1 MGTAAPR
8 RWSWTR
14 RRSRRHRHHHAAR
27 SRAQG
32 RRVKARITSSLRSRW
47 QSCPSPVSCRWP
59 PATQRRA
66 QLEPAPPHPHA
77 RQLRPRC
84 WTPSNWLSREPTFG
98 SVVEEPC
105 KQRSAPPPSPTSVDS
120 LLATWLQTRRI
131 DDSPIA
137 IPQRSMTI
145 GRISA
150 QSSTVITLQSKGAH
164 DSTRRFFGAVA
175 TLLEVLEVVLTSSRR
190 VKKGPGRRPRSAKRQ
205 RFMEPRARGWSVRA
219 AAREVGVS
227 RSSGSSWLRG
237 HKTYR
242 NGVVVGFGTPLDRL
256 AVPQTV
262 VRPTDLFETTCSLLD
277 RSRQSIS
284 ATLLLPAVL
293 VGSRCLM
300 SHKAV
305 AFAGTCSHLVEV
317 QPAYVAQHA
326 SIPIDQS
333 GDNRGSLGDAQKQHS
348 EEDAAGRFV
357 ARAAQAT
364 Y

>member
-1 MGTAAPR
+1 VVVITAVFSTSLPPFVIYQTDLRGTFDMGTAAPR

-66 QLEPAPPHPHA
+66 QLEPAPPQPHA

-137 IPQRSMTI
+137 IAQRCMTI

-164 DSTRRFFGAVA
+164 FSTRRFFGAFA

-190 VKKGPGRRPRSAKRQ
+190 VKKGPGRRPRS
-205 RFMEPRARGWSVRA
+205 PSV
-219 AAREVGVS
+219 
-227 RSSGSSWLRG
+227 SGSWSCGLAGGVCGRRLARWLRG

-242 NGVVVGFGTPLDRL
+242 NDVVVGFGTPLDRL
-256 AVPQTV
+256 AVRQTV
-262 VRPTDLFETTCSLLD
+262 VPPTDLFETTCSLLD

-300 SHKAV
+300 SHMR
-305 AFAGTCSHLVEV
+305 AFQSTNQATTWVSGIRTEA
-317 QPAYVAQHA
+317 AY
-326 SIPIDQS
+326 
-333 GDNRGSLGDAQKQHS
+333 